1 MTVTY
6 EAAFANAMAAKAL
19 DLIDNGSTGS
29 GAYGCFE
36 TSGDVIV
43 ASIQFNDP
51 AGVVTGDTL
60 DWDVTPALED
70 TSAAGGTIE
79 HFSVYDNSGAF
90 EAQTGKQFEVSC
102 QTGAGTNVVVVSS
115 LTVGV
120 GSTVTL
126 GSASWQF
133 PTVQ

>member
-6 EAAFANAMAAKAL
+6 EAGFANGMADAAL
-19 DLIDNGSTGS
+19 ALIDNGSTGS
-29 GAYGCFE
+29 GAYGMFE
-36 TSGDVIV
+36 TSGDAEV
-43 ASIQFNDP
+43 ASIQFSAP
-51 AGVVTGDTL
+51 SGTVTDDTL
-60 DWDVTPALED
+60 DWDITPALED

-90 EAQTGKQFEVSC
+90 KSQTGKQFEVSC